1 MAKPL
6 LFFIEDV
13 SEDTI
18 QIIVSWIIGAILPI
32 IALMMTDMVATNIKN
47 TNDDEV
53 EEQPKSRSKSGTK
66 PKTKSEP
73 KPKRKLKY
81 KKITIDLT
89 ELDEKIDLC
98 FCYKILG

>member
-1 MAKPL
+1 MIFYKQDGIYYFYFECYYVL
-6 LFFIEDV
+6 ENNNFTEYV
-13 SEDTI
+13 KKS
-18 QIIVSWIIGAILPI
+18 II
-32 IALMMTDMVATNIKN
+32 
-47 TNDDEV
+47 EV
-53 EEQPKSRSKSGTK
+53 EEQSKSRSKSGTK
-66 PKTKSEP
+66 PKTKSKP